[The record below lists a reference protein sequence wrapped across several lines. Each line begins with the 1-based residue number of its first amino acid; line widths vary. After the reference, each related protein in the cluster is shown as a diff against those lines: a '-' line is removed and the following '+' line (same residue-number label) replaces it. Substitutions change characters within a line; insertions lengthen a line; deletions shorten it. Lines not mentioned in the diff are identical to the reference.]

1 MKCNQKFFGQE
12 HFEKGTFERAF
23 STSLRVLK
31 PSMLQYD
38 FALRDRIPLLP
49 SDVGGLVQ
57 VKYNG
62 MLSIIMWNEERG
74 GFVSWNPRGRCYY
87 SLNDI
92 KKHPVT
98 EYFNHHLNNLRNYV
112 FIGETHVIRTINGH
126 NYMTAF
132 NKTMSIIKNPQS
144 LHDIHRIQL
153 AVFDYARRKE
163 AIEFMRPQT
172 HYIDRFYYLRDALN
186 FPVGCDGNVVHLPN
200 FLTAKGSFAKHYGAI
215 QNFWNEF
222 ILKRGFEG
230 LVLHTTTGDEY
241 KLKFR
246 DTLDVVVI
254 AFSMTGSTRPICET
268 CGLKFD
274 IFWLR
279 KAAREGAVRKSEWF
293 DSRGR
298 LIKDKTNPWIQD
310 TNLSNC
316 PNCGGILSRTAGPKL
331 GAKIALM
338 TSEGDFLDIADGAQF
353 SLISPILN
361 LIKPL
366 YEAEGY
372 LWVKPEIVI
381 EVSYQQLYVN
391 SSRPLYRYDN
401 GRYIRIGT
409 KNAVSLRPYK
419 PQLREDKTVNP
430 KDLRLGQVNYLVK
443 RIKKI
448 DEKWRKITS
457 DDDDDS

>member
-12 HFEKGTFERAF
+12 HFEKGTIERAF
-23 STSLRVLK
+23 CTSLRVLK
-31 PSMLQYD
+31 PSMSQYD
-38 FALRDRIPLLP
+38 FAIRDRIPLLP
-49 SDVGGLVQ
+49 SDVDGLVQ

-87 SLNDI
+87 SLNGM

-98 EYFNHHLNNLRNYV
+98 EYFNHHLNNLRDYV
-112 FIGETHVIRTINGH
+112 FIGETHVIRVINGH
-126 NYMTAF
+126 SYMTPF

-144 LHDIHRIQL
+144 LHDIHRIRL
-153 AVFDYARRKE
+153 AVFDYALRKNT
-163 AIEFMRPQT
+163 IEFERPQT
-172 HYIDRFYYLRDALN
+172 HYADRFYYLRDALN
-186 FPVGCDGNVVHLPN
+186 IPVGCDGNLVHLPN
-200 FLTAKGSFAKHYGAI
+200 FITAEGSFAKNYGTI

-222 ILKRGFEG
+222 IRKRGFEG
-230 LVLHTTTGDEY
+230 LVLHTTAGDEY

-254 AFSMTGSTRPICET
+254 AFSMTGNTRPVCET

-274 IFWLR
+274 VFWLR
-279 KAAREGAVRKSEWF
+279 KAAREGAVKQSKWF
-293 DSRGR
+293 DSKGR
-298 LIKDKTNPWIQD
+298 LLKDKSNPWIRD
-310 TNLSNC
+310 TKLTKC
-316 PNCGGILSRTAGPKL
+316 PNCGEPLSRTAGPKL

-391 SSRPLYRYDN
+391 SPRPLYRYDN

-419 PQLREDKTVNP
+419 PQIREEKTVNP
-430 KDLRLGQVNYLVK
+430 KDLRLEQVNYLVK
-443 RIKKI
+443 RIKRI
-448 DEKWRKITS
+448 DEEWQKSI
-457 DDDDDS
+457 

>member
-12 HFEKGTFERAF
+12 HYEKGTSERAF
-23 STSLRVLK
+23 CTSLRVLK
-31 PSMLQYD
+31 PSMSQYD

-62 MLSIIMWNEERG
+62 MLSIIMWNEARG

-87 SLNDI
+87 SLNGL

-98 EYFNHHLNNLRNYV
+98 ECFNHRLNSLRDYV

-126 NYMTAF
+126 SYMTPF

-144 LHDIHRIQL
+144 LHDVHRIRL
-153 AVFDYARRKE
+153 AVFDYARKKE
-163 AIEFMRPQT
+163 AVEFERLQIR
-172 HYIDRFYYLRDALN
+172 YIDRFCYLRDALN
-186 FPVGCDGNVVHLPN
+186 FPVSCDSNVVHLPDYIM
-200 FLTAKGSFAKHYGAI
+200 AEGDFAEHYDAI
-215 QNFWNEF
+215 QSFWNEF
-222 ILKRGFEG
+222 IRERGFEG
-230 LVLHTTTGDEY
+230 LVLHTNAGDEY

-246 DTLDVVVI
+246 DTLDVAVI
-254 AFSMTGSTRPICET
+254 AFSMTGNSRPVCEA

-274 IFWLR
+274 VFWLR
-279 KAAREGAVRKSEWF
+279 KAAREGVVRQSEWL

-298 LIKDKTNPWIQD
+298 LLQDKTTSWIRD
-310 TNLSNC
+310 GKMSNC
-316 PNCGGILSRTAGPKL
+316 PNCGGLLSRTAGPKL

-338 TSEGDFLDIADGAQF
+338 TSEGDFLDVADGAQF

-361 LIKPL
+361 RIRPL
-366 YEAEGY
+366 YEADGY

-391 SSRPLYRYDN
+391 SPRPLYRYDN
-401 GRYIRIGT
+401 GRYVRVGT

-419 PQLREDKTVNP
+419 PQIREDKTVNP
-430 KDLRLGQVNYLVK
+430 KDLRLEQVNYLVK
-443 RIKKI
+443 RIKRI
-448 DEKWRKITS
+448 DEMAKS
-457 DDDDDS
+457 SV